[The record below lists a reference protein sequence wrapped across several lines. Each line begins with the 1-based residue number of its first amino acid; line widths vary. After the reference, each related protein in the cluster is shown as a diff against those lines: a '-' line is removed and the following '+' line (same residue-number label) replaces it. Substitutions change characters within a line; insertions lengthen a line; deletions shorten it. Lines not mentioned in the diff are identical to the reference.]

1 MEYPGRLLP
10 KSHYKRLTDFRQLS
24 KFYLLHFVDPG
35 VPCKTASDI
44 KHNIAR
50 IMIPSRYENG
60 MSFSLYSRI
69 KIEDMKLDLNDPL
82 GVYSVDWKE
91 GMMGTMPSPSD
102 VQAVT
107 RRRVVAVKVSDVL
120 SLRAKSHIGQDD
132 KRETVT
138 ITFMPEHA
146 PVVVNYWHV
155 NLFPIAHKDSDKS
168 VVRIVNKKAKRM
180 FFALN
185 DEFAKMIHP
194 SSKNHKRY
202 LEKAIYQ
209 Y

>member
-10 KSHYKRLTDFRQLS
+10 QSHYKKLTDFQQLS

-35 VPCKTASDI
+35 VPCKTARDI
-44 KHNIAR
+44 TRCIAS
-50 IMIPSRYENG
+50 IMIPSRYEKG

-69 KIEDMKLDLNDPL
+69 KIEDMKFELNDPL
-82 GVYSVDWKE
+82 GAYFVDWNE
-91 GMMGTMPSPSD
+91 GMMGTMPSPSN
-102 VQAVT
+102 VHVII

-132 KRETVT
+132 KKEMVT
-138 ITFMPEHA
+138 ITFIPEHA
-146 PVVVNYWHV
+146 PVAVNYWHV

-168 VVRIVNKKAKRM
+168 IVPIVNKKAKRM
-180 FFALN
+180 TLALN
-185 DEFAKMIHP
+185 DEFAKIIHP
-194 SSKNHKRY
+194 ASKNHKRY